1 VKRIAALISV
11 IGISVFM
18 TGPALANSLVAT
30 SPIAGATL
38 KVAPSA
44 VTITVEVMPMDMGN
58 EITVTDPTGRRVDDG
73 TLTVAGNEII
83 VGMKEITE
91 SGVYKVSYNI
101 ISEMDSPLDG
111 SFIFNFSTPSISTP
125 STSTPSTST
134 PQEVIPVTPVKA
146 EGSDFGTNLF
156 VIGLLVISFAVL
168 VSLALYA
175 RKIFKER

>member
-1 VKRIAALISV
+1 
-11 IGISVFM
+11 M

-58 EITVTDPTGRRVDDG
+58 EITVTDPAGRRVDDG

-101 ISEMDSPLDG
+101 LSEMDSPLDG
-111 SFIFNFSTPSISTP
+111 SFIFKFSTPSISTP
-125 STSTPSTST
+125 STSTPE
-134 PQEVIPVTPVKA
+134 EVIPATPAKA

-156 VIGLLVISFAVL
+156 VIGLLVVSFVVL

>member
-1 VKRIAALISV
+1 VKRLAALISV

-58 EITVTDPTGRRVDDG
+58 EITVTDPAGRRVDDG

-101 ISEMDSPLDG
+101 ISEIDSPLDG
-111 SFIFNFSTPSISTP
+111 SFIFKFSTPSISTP
-125 STSTPSTST
+125 STSTPE
-134 PQEVIPVTPVKA
+134 EVIPATPAKA

-156 VIGLLVISFAVL
+156 VIGLLVVSFVVL

>member
-1 VKRIAALISV
+1 MKRIAALIGA
-11 IGISVFM
+11 IGISVLL

-44 VTITVEVMPMDMGN
+44 VTISVEITPMDMGN
-58 EITVTDPTGRRVDDG
+58 EITVTDPAGRRVDDG
-73 TLTVAGNEII
+73 TLTVAENEII
-83 VGMKEITE
+83 IGMKPITE
-91 SGVYKVSYNI
+91 SGAYKVSYNI
-101 ISEMDSPLDG
+101 ISEMDVPLVG

-125 STSTPSTST
+125 EEVVPSTPAKS
-134 PQEVIPVTPVKA
+134 Q
-146 EGSDFGTNLF
+146 GSDFGTNLF
-156 VIGLLVISFAVL
+156 VIGLLVVSFVVL